1 MAEVYDKMIQRST
14 TLYLRRLT
22 RKQQKTLHE
31 FDEYNEKKNWTKN
44 TRENQLK
51 LIGHL
56 GDDVKKEY
64 QDMNK
69 NDVNKWLDN
78 KNIIPNS
85 RQTYQLYLQKFFKW
99 LGKDVNGW
107 FEKIENAY
115 DKVIDPSDLWT
126 PQEINELIIRYREL
140 QYRAL
145 VATLYDSAARVSEIC
160 SMNIQDVEV
169 SADMV
174 VIFIRDSKTIKRRI
188 QLIFASKEIILWYN
202 IRKEQAKPNEPL
214 WISKC
219 NRTRNQRLTQGGVY
233 GILQYGKKL
242 LGTKK
247 HINPHLLR
255 HSMTSLLRKNQFAD
269 GLHTKRL
276 GLRPG
281 SRVLERYSH
290 FSDSEVGD
298 GARIAFGGEPIEK
311 KAEYNPLLPKK
322 CPRCGT
328 DNRITDTVCSKCF
341 YSIDYENTEKELT
354 ILEMFKC
361 NFAKATNLDT
371 IFHQYRHYKQEMNL
385 LEHFN
390 SILRG
395 NTTVET
401 EKIRQYFRNTF
412 KLTDDQIIEFLQIL
426 AGERVINIVGDKVFI
441 LGMET
446 LEEYI
451 QTSKEFLE
459 INKK

>member
-1 MAEVYDKMIQRST
+1 MTEVFDFLINRNRMS
-14 TLYLRRLT
+14 YLRNLT
-22 RKQQKTLHE
+22 LKQQKTLRA
-31 FDEYNEKKNWTKN
+31 FDEYNERKNLKRA
-44 TRENQLK
+44 TRENQITVL
-51 LIGHL
+51 GHL

-64 QDMNK
+64 QNMTKEDANNWLNNK
-69 NDVNKWLDN
+69 DIK
-78 KNIIPNS
+78 PYS
-85 RQTYQLYLQKFFKW
+85 RHVYQLYLQKLFKW
-99 LGKDVNGW
+99 LGKDVKGW

-115 DKVIDPSDLWT
+115 DKVIAPSDLWT
-126 PQEINELIIRYREL
+126 QEEIKELIIRYSEI

-145 VATLYDSAARVSEIC
+145 VATLFDSEARVSELC
-160 SMNIQDVEV
+160 SMNVQDVEFV
-169 SADMV
+169 AGIAT
-174 VIFIRDSKTIKRRI
+174 IFIRKSKTQERRI
-188 QLIFASKEIILWYN
+188 ELIFASKELVLWYN
-202 IRKEQAKPNEPL
+202 LRKEQAEPTDPL

-219 NRTRNQRLTQGGVY
+219 NRRKGRRLSQGGVY
-233 GILQYGKKL
+233 EILKYGKKL
-242 LGTKK
+242 LGTNK

-255 HSMTSLLRKNQFAD
+255 HSMASYLRKNGYPDALHNKRM
-269 GLHTKRL
+269 GLA
-276 GLRPG
+276 PG
-281 SRVLERYSH
+281 SKVLERYTH
-290 FSDSEVGD
+290 VSDMEVSN
-298 GARIAFGGEPIEK
+298 GARLAFGAEPIEK
-311 KAEYNPLLPKK
+311 KAEYNPLLPRK

-328 DNRITDTVCSKCF
+328 DNRSTDTLCSKCF
-341 YSIDYENTEKELT
+341 FSIDYENSEKELT

-390 SILRG
+390 NILHG

-441 LGMET
+441 LGMQT

>member
-1 MAEVYDKMIQRST
+1 MTEVFDFLINRKRMS
-14 TLYLRRLT
+14 YLRTLT
-22 RKQQKTLHE
+22 LKQQKTLRE
-31 FDEYNEKKNWTKN
+31 FDEYNERKNLKRA
-44 TRENQLK
+44 TRENQITVL
-51 LIGHL
+51 GHL

-64 QDMNK
+64 QNMTKD
-69 NDVNKWLDN
+69 DVNNWLNN
-78 KNIIPNS
+78 KDIKPYS
-85 RQTYQLYLQKFFKW
+85 RHVYQLYLQKLFKW
-99 LGKDVNGW
+99 LGKDVEGW

-115 DKVIDPSDLWT
+115 DKVIAPSELWS
-126 PQEINELIIRYREL
+126 PEEISELIIRYPEV

-145 VATLYDSAARVSEIC
+145 TMTLYDSEARVSELC
-160 SMNIQDVEV
+160 SMNVQDVEFV
-169 SADMV
+169 AGIAT
-174 VIFIRDSKTIKRRI
+174 IFIRKSKTQVRRI
-188 QLIFASKEIILWYN
+188 ELIFATKELIPWYN
-202 IRKEQAKPNEPL
+202 LRKEQAKPTDPL

-219 NRTRNQRLTQGGVY
+219 NRRKGRRLSQGGVY
-233 GILQYGKKL
+233 EILKYGRKL
-242 LGTKK
+242 LGTNK

-255 HSMTSLLRKNQFAD
+255 HSMASYLRKNGYPDALHNKRM
-269 GLHTKRL
+269 GLA
-276 GLRPG
+276 PG
-281 SRVLERYSH
+281 SKVLERYTH
-290 FSDSEVGD
+290 VSDMEVSN
-298 GARIAFGGEPIEK
+298 GARLAFGAEPIQK

-328 DNRITDTVCSKCF
+328 DNRSTDTLCSKCF
-341 YSIDYENTEKELT
+341 YSIDYENAEKELT

-390 SILRG
+390 NILHG

-401 EKIRQYFRNTF
+401 EKIRQYFRNNF
-412 KLTDDQIIEFLQIL
+412 KLTDGQIIEFLQIL
-426 AGERVINIVGDKVFI
+426 AGERVIDIVGDKVFI